1 MSQVRILPRALRFI
15 HQHLRGTAE
24 DRHALLIRG
33 GQCDIGK
40 GPAVVARPDG
50 GDLDARGESVPGPDL
65 RDDPA
70 TERPDARVTET
81 VGDGPAGHAHRQHA
95 VREDTR
101 MPAIAR
107 VNVVAVQRMEVTG
120 RTRVH
125 DDLRPRQILDQHDGP
140 CASDR
145 EILCGRAMFDNRC
158 WSGG

>member
-33 GQCDIGK
+33 GERDIGD
-40 GPAVVARPDG
+40 GPAVVARSDG
-50 GDLDARGESVPGPDL
+50 SDLEACDESVTGPDL
-65 RDDPA
+65 RDDA
-70 TERPDARVTET
+70 TAERPDVRVTET

-107 VNVVAVQRMEVTG
+107 VYVVAVQWVEVAG

-125 DDLRPRQILDQHDGP
+125 DDLCTRQILDQDDGP
-140 CASDR
+140 RAADR
-145 EILCGRAMFDNRC
+145 EIICSRAWFDDRDG
-158 WSGG
+158 SGE